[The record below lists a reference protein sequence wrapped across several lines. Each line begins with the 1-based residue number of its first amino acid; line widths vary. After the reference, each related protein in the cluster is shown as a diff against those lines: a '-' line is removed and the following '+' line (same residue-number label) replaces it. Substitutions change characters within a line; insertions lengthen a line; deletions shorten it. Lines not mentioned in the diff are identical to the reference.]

1 MMQNT
6 IPWGMQDLNNQEL
19 ILSLPSD
26 EKLIIRRVENEIS
39 LTHNS
44 PAESKVSRFFTGK
57 SNHLFLQPGLP
68 DLPMTLKPADRVSI
82 LPGNR
87 MEASIEVPLILSV
100 LYGTQSQKELLT
112 EIPLDYLSRSFFGT
126 PDNGE
131 ISYFL
136 ESPMYRDPRQYEK
149 QDRSVYCP
157 ITIINKSLQKL
168 EFERMILR
176 VPYLSLFFTGDI
188 LTSSPVEITFKGQDQ
203 ISQIAYKKTG
213 GGKKQDPAAPPRQPA
228 DKNLLKRSFFFF
240 KTLYT
245 G

>member
-1 MMQNT
+1 MIHNT
-6 IPWGMQDLNNQEL
+6 IPWGIQDLNDQDL
-19 ILSLPSD
+19 TVSLPSD
-26 EKLIIRRVENEIS
+26 ERLIIKRVENEICI
-39 LTHNS
+39 THDS
-44 PAESKVSRFFTGK
+44 PLKSNVSRFFTGK
-57 SNHLFLQPGLP
+57 SNSLFFQPALP

-100 LYGTQSQKELLT
+100 LYGSQSRKETLT
-112 EIPLDYLSRSFFGT
+112 EVPLDYLSRSFFGN

-157 ITIINKSLQKL
+157 VTIINRSMQQL

-176 VPYLSLFFTGDI
+176 VPYLSIFFSGEI

-203 ISQIAYKKTG
+203 ISQIIYKKAG
-213 GGKKQDPAAPPRQPA
+213 SGKKQEAATPPRQPA
-228 DKNLLKRSFFFF
+228 DKNLLKRSFSFF